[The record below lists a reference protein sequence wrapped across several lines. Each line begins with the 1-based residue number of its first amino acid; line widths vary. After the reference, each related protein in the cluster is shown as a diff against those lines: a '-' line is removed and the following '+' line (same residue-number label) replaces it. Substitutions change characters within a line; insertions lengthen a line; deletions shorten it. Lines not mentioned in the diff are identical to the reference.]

1 MTTNRESFVAW
12 LRDAHAMESSTIDN
26 LQHQVDQLEHYPAL
40 QTRFRQHREES
51 IRQRARIEDCLG
63 RLGEDKASGVK
74 ETVTKLVG
82 NVQAWV
88 TGMSA
93 DEVVKQVIG
102 ATAFEHFEIA
112 NYRSLIAAAEH
123 CAEMGIATTLGESL
137 REEEE
142 MARWLEQQVPEI
154 TREFLQRKAVGAPAK
169 S

>member
-1 MTTNRESFVAW
+1 MAANRKSLVGW

-26 LQHQVDQLEHYPAL
+26 LQHQADHLKNYPIL
-40 QTRFRQHREES
+40 QARFRQHREES
-51 IRQRARIEDCLG
+51 IRQRERIEDCLR
-63 RLGEDKASGVK
+63 RLGEDEASGVK
-74 ETVTKLVG
+74 ETVTRLVG
-82 NVQAWV
+82 NVQAWI
-88 TGMSA
+88 TGLSA

-123 CAEMGIATTLGESL
+123 CAEMGIATTLSESL

-142 MARWLEQQVPEI
+142 MARWLEQQIPEI
-154 TREFLQRKAVGAPAK
+154 TREFLQREAVGAPAK